1 MSEPAPKAE
10 INPVETDGLEEIFE
24 ATVSEECTQG
34 EQRESAGLAHGEHDG
49 LTLSEAAE
57 RFNVS
62 KHTVRRWIKEGRIE
76 ASKITGEHGPEWRV
90 YGDQPDQN
98 IESEAVHTV
107 HSNSNEA
114 PYPDMRQ
121 LADVIM
127 DLTER
132 LEMASGRA
140 SWLECE
146 MRYKKEELKLL
157 PDLQSKASHLMELEQ
172 QLQKKNEETEQLHA
186 TLQELES
193 ELAKHKR
200 PALSR
205 FWDWCMGRSKYQ

>member
-1 MSEPAPKAE
+1 MSEPVPKAE
-10 INPVETDGLEEIFE
+10 INPIETDGLEEIFE
-24 ATVSEECTQG
+24 ATVSEECGKG
-34 EQRESAGLAHGEHDG
+34 EQTESIEFAHGGHEG

-62 KHTVRRWIKEGRIE
+62 KHTVRRWIKESRIE
-76 ASKITGEHGPEWRV
+76 ASKVTGEHGPEWRV

-98 IESEAVHTV
+98 IEADAVHTV
-107 HSNSNEA
+107 HNNSVEA
-114 PYPDMRQ
+114 PYPDMRH

-146 MRYKKEELKLL
+146 MQYKKEELKLL
-157 PDLQSKASHLMELEQ
+157 PDLQSKASNLMELEQ
-172 QLQKKNEETEQLHA
+172 QLQKKNEETEKLHETLKQLEV
-186 TLQELES
+186 Q
-193 ELAKHKR
+193 LAKFKR
-200 PALSR
+200 PVLSR
-205 FWDWCMGRSKYQ
+205 VWDWCMGKSN